1 MTLNLNQQLLHQQQH
16 KNLLNSRHQLKK
28 KPEEKKDIPVTTT
41 PSHSEEKKPEEKKE
55 VVAQPVVLTAEDD
68 AQQRADQKKERADK
82 RQQDSQ
88 KKEAD
93 LINSTQTL
101 FRTLSDYLRGELMA
115 TSEDYKLL
123 ENMNVVTK
131 DKYGEM
137 TSMAAKLGESMKL
150 LQEKYKTFQPYLEK
164 IDEIDSS
171 VTDLEKTV
179 VLLDEYTQRLEE
191 KFKHLKQIGRIPY
204 KRGQTTNV

>member
-1 MTLNLNQQLLHQQQH
+1 L
-16 KNLLNSRHQLKK
+16 
-28 KPEEKKDIPVTTT
+28 
-41 PSHSEEKKPEEKKE
+41 
-55 VVAQPVVLTAEDD
+55 
-68 AQQRADQKKERADK
+68 
-82 RQQDSQ
+82 
-88 KKEAD
+88 
-93 LINSTQTL
+93 
-101 FRTLSDYLRGELMA
+101 A

-131 DKYGEM
+131 EKYGEM
-137 TSMAAKLGESMKL
+137 TTMAGKLGESMKL

-164 IDEIDSS
+164 IDEIDAS

-204 KRGQTTNV
+204 KKGQTTNV